1 MTPTR
6 KTWWPA
12 LALSL
17 PLAYLAGCGETPETP
32 AGAPAVSPAPSTPV
46 APAPT
51 KPSELPDAPKT
62 DAPKTDAPKTDAP
75 KTDAPKT
82 AASVKLTGD
91 ELAEIKKL
99 PAGEVDA
106 AVKQAVCPVS
116 DHHLGGMGA
125 PIKVTAEGKS
135 FYICCDDCKEKA
147 TKDAKTYLAK
157 LAK

>member
-51 KPSELPDAPKT
+51 KPSELP
-62 DAPKTDAPKTDAP
+62 DAPKTDAP